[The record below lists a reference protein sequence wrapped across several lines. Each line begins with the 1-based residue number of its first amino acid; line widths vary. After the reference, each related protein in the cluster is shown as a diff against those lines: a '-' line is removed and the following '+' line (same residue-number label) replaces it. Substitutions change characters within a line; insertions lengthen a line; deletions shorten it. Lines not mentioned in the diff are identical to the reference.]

1 MNGETEMTAPV
12 ADPWVGTDAVP
23 TEKPQPH
30 ARPLENRAETY
41 SLETL
46 QSERRQK
53 IKRFAELAALF
64 RGGQS
69 ASAETKRKEHRMII
83 ATDIANS
90 LMTSFAKRKAEAT
103 DEKEKKAEWKEPAE
117 AMLERLA
124 RSDIRHINF
133 VRDLE
138 KQYIEY
144 VLLENE
150 ITEIN
155 EKIASRRTELECY
168 KAELFLSGGG

>member
-53 IKRFAELAALF
+53 IKRYAELAAKF
-64 RGGQS
+64 KGGQN

-83 ATDIANS
+83 ATDILNT
-90 LMTSFAKRKAEAT
+90 MRVEWAKNHT
-103 DEKEKKAEWKEPAE
+103 EKEPFKEPAE
-117 AMLERLA
+117 AALERMA
-124 RSDIRHINF
+124 RADQRHRTFNES
-133 VRDLE
+133 LE
-138 KQYIEY
+138 KEY
-144 VLLENE
+144 VEYILLENE